1 MLTDIEI
8 ARRTKLEPIKNIAE
22 QLGIGSEDLESYGH
36 YKAKVSLKLTQKV
49 RARHGQHTRR
59 QIP

>member
-22 QLGIGSEDLESYGH
+22 QLGID
-36 YKAKVSLKLTQKV
+36 QK
-49 RARHGQHTRR
+49 
-59 QIP
+59 I